1 MEDRRVD
8 ENLDFEDLRHVGSV
22 SPTTLANQYRL
33 SQKPRRPEKKKIA
46 RKKKLSS
53 GSHDDEI
60 PHSASMRHLSTA
72 SSHDWLLNMDE
83 EDFDFDGMYTRQ
95 KFQLH
100 RLLICPWCGPF
111 IENWIKTQRCR
122 CNYHLRMLWSAF
134 LRRVFFMGG
143 INMKNSNLD
152 ARYFDIHVFKC
163 HMNTDRNHY
172 KTNVI
177 KIANTTM
184 FLRQKTEKQLF
195 QNGLN

>member
-111 IENWIKTQRCR
+111 IENGIKTQRCR
-122 CNYHLRMLWSAF
+122 CNYHLRMLWSNFGWNEPSGCISATSFF
-134 LRRVFFMGG
+134 LL
-143 INMKNSNLD
+143 KWPK
-152 ARYFDIHVFKC
+152 YFVLSEL
-163 HMNTDRNHY
+163 
-172 KTNVI
+172 
-177 KIANTTM
+177 ASQ
-184 FLRQKTEKQLF
+184 FLYSAIRLMH
-195 QNGLN
+195 